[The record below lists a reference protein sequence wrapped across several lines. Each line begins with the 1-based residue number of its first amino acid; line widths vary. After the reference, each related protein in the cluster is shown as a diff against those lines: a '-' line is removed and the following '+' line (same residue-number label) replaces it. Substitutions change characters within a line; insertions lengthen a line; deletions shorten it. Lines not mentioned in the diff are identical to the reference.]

1 MKIRIWSHGLLGW
14 KEFLR
19 TSSEMLNIRLT
30 IVLSD
35 DINSFICIQMCLT
48 QIFIFRGFCKLWPKF
63 GHTSIKIKLSLLAL
77 VMLHKNQSYAVYLVC
92 HVKEKAKCFSTL
104 IFDLIT
110 YKMKEKCIMEGESQV
125 HDCIEWLMG

>member
-1 MKIRIWSHGLLGW
+1 
-14 KEFLR
+14 
-19 TSSEMLNIRLT
+19 
-30 IVLSD
+30 
-35 DINSFICIQMCLT
+35 MCLT
-48 QIFIFRGFCKLWPKF
+48 QIFIFRGFCKLCPKF
-63 GHTSIKIKLSLLAL
+63 GHTSIKIKISLLAL

-110 YKMKEKCIMEGESQV
+110 YKMKEKCIIKRESQV